1 MVKKSTQV
9 ALGGLAAALCL
20 LLMFLTGI
28 FPFATYALPALAG
41 MVLIAVVRENG
52 YKAAVTVY
60 AAVSLLS
67 VFIVPDRQAA
77 ILFIAFFGY
86 YPILKGK
93 LERLAAAVRWA
104 LKLFF
109 FNAAVVL
116 GYLAI
121 IYLFG
126 IDEVLE
132 EIGVLGE
139 YSLLVLLLGGN
150 VVFLVYDYAL
160 NNIEYLYLHWFRPK
174 ILRKMS

>member
-20 LLMFLTGI
+20 LLMFLTGV

-41 MVLIAVVRENG
+41 MVLIAIVQENG

-93 LERLAAAVRWA
+93 LERLPAILRWL
-104 LKLFF
+104 LKFFF
-109 FNAAVVL
+109 FNVAVVA
-116 GYLAI
+116 GYLVI

-126 IDEVLE
+126 IDEILE
-132 EIGVLGE
+132 EVGPLGE
-139 YSLLVLLLGGN
+139 YSLLVTLLAGN
-150 VVFLVYDYAL
+150 LVFLVYDYAL
-160 NNIEYLYLHWFRPK
+160 RNIVQIYVQWFRPK
-174 ILRKMS
+174 ILRKIS